1 MKRYKVQQI
10 ILSEVRVW
18 GHIEADN
25 LHDALNAFT
34 EAGTAN
40 FTGFDHEIIA
50 DKETLSLS
58 IETVAPRTITAPFDP
73 NLTEKLVGIVEGATT

>member
-18 GHIEADN
+18 GYVEADN

-58 IETVAPRTITAPFDP
+58 IETVAPRTTTAPFDP
-73 NLTEKLVGIVEGATT
+73 NLTEKLVNLIY

>member
-18 GHIEADN
+18 GYVEADN
-25 LHDALNAFT
+25 MHDAIDKAT

-40 FTGFDHEIIA
+40 FTGFDYEIIN
-50 DKETLSLS
+50 DRETLSLS
-58 IETVAPRTITAPFDP
+58 IETVAPRTTTAPFDP
-73 NLTEKLVGIVEGATT
+73 NLTEKLVDLI

>member
-18 GHIEADN
+18 GYVEADN
-25 LHDALNAFT
+25 LHDALNTFT

-40 FTGFDHEIIA
+40 FTGFDHEIIN
-50 DKETLSLS
+50 DKEILSLS
-58 IETVAPRTITAPFDP
+58 IETFTPVITHLPDDGS
-73 NLTEKLVGIVEGATT
+73 TEKLVELI